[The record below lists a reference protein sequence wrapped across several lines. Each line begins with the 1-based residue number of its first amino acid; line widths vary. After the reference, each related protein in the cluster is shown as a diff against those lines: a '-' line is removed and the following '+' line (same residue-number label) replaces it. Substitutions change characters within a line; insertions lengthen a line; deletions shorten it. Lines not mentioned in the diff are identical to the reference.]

1 MTNAYG
7 SILHKLIVF
16 ALHRYVVFPQRI
28 RLIETYYEAIFSKSF
43 SESASSAWYR
53 HQQGIFAGCTLS
65 IILFLAG
72 MNIILEYSVQ
82 TRVLKF
88 TSNNNTLPLLRAFMD
103 DPSLMTTKVSG
114 AETLLSLV

>member
-28 RLIETYYEAIFSKSF
+28 RLIETYYEAISSKLF

-53 HQQGIFAGCTLS
+53 HEQGIFAGCTLS
-65 IILFLAG
+65 I
-72 MNIILEYSVQ
+72 
-82 TRVLKF
+82 
-88 TSNNNTLPLLRAFMD
+88 LPLTITHCPYF
-103 DPSLMTTKVSG
+103 V
-114 AETLLSLV
+114 LS